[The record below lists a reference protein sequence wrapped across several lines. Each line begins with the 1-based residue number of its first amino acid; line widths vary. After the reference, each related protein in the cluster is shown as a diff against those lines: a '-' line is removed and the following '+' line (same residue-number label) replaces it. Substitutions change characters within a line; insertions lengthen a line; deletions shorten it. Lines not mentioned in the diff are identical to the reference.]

1 MINAVDGFRDVC
13 QPLEHFGDIWQEIL
27 LKLYWLGGVEPI
39 ELKQDFLLKLYWLG
53 GVEHLAKATEI
64 APFPVVAKCVED

>member
-13 QPLEHFGDIWQEIL
+13 QPLEYFGDIWQEI
-27 LKLYWLGGVEPI
+27 
-39 ELKQDFLLKLYWLG
+39 LLKLYWLG

>member
-27 LKLYWLGGVEPI
+27 LKLYG
-39 ELKQDFLLKLYWLG
+39 LG

-64 APFPVVAKCVED
+64 APLPVVAKCVED

>member
-1 MINAVDGFRDVC
+1 MINAVDAFRDVC
-13 QPLEHFGDIWQEIL
+13 LPLEHFGDIWQEIL
-27 LKLYWLGGVEPI
+27 LKLYGR
-39 ELKQDFLLKLYWLG
+39 G

>member
-1 MINAVDGFRDVC
+1 MLLECNLINAVDGFRDAC
-13 QPLEHFGDIWQEIL
+13 QPLEHFGDIWQEI
-27 LKLYWLGGVEPI
+27 
-39 ELKQDFLLKLYWLG
+39 LLKLYWLG